1 LVPCMIE
8 AGVDIWSGQPMN
20 DRVMLLEKYG
30 DNIKL
35 NLSPNAPM
43 SFPKTPEEAEAAA
56 KAYDAALDEFMGTY
70 GRFMKSLVV
79 SAMNAGNPKL
89 YERIY
94 TETREAFAK

>member
-1 LVPCMIE
+1 MFRYDSSLKCQHIPKSHE
-8 AGVDIWSGQPMN
+8 
-20 DRVMLLEKYG
+20 E
-30 DNIKL
+30 L

-70 GRFMKSLVV
+70 GRFMKSIVV